1 MPMKPLVMLAW
12 MSAAALAVD
21 EPPSR
26 AEPVVE
32 PAAEDEGAAGKVVA
46 PPPGAAVRD
55 MAISRTEQFRVSGA
69 DGLVRGTVAVM
80 AEEAKAELLALTGDA
95 DAWKV
100 PVTIVL
106 HGKAG
111 DPMPPRSVAMRL
123 WISEAGYDLR
133 VDVHLSHGIEM
144 ESFKHAI
151 TSALLYERT
160 LRARPK
166 AEGADEPLRLAVPP
180 WLVEGIREANAWRLK
195 RGDRRLYETLFKHGG
210 LFKLDELFA
219 VDEAGFELLDGA
231 MRAAYRGSSGAVVM
245 ALLAQPEGRQGFT
258 AMLAE
263 VAAFQGEMPL
273 LLRRHFPDLNLSE
286 TSLAKWWMLQLAQ
299 LTTPTLTDVM
309 PVVETEEALGEA
321 LQLHFRAEDGAV
333 QRKGLE
339 AWQEVA
345 ALKESERTEAVRPAQ
360 DALVRLS
367 YRCFPSFRPVI
378 AEYQLVLNAIARGNS
393 RKLNEQLAAL
403 RVKRDEMVSLSV
415 RGRDYLDW
423 FEITRARET
432 SGAFEDYRRLKER
445 LQENPITRTD
455 PLSSYLDRM
464 EKIFKRKDVPA
475 APAMPGGLA
484 APADSRL
491 WVAPGDLPPPDAL
504 PLPPDIPPPPPVP
517 PASAD
522 SPIDL
527 PPP

>member
-1 MPMKPLVMLAW
+1 MKPLVMLAW
-12 MSAAALAVD
+12 MSAAALAAD
-21 EPPSR
+21 APPPR

-32 PAAEDEGAAGKVVA
+32 PTAEGVAQGKVVA
-46 PPPGAAVRD
+46 PPPGPVGRD
-55 MAISRTEQFRVSGA
+55 LALSRTEQFRVSGA

-80 AEEAKAELLALTGDA
+80 AEEAKAELLALTGEA

-100 PVTIVL
+100 PVSIVL

-166 AEGADEPLRLAVPP
+166 AEGADEALRLEVPP

-286 TSLAKWWMLQLAQ
+286 PSLAQWRMLQ
-299 LTTPTLTDVM
+299 
-309 PVVETEEALGEA
+309 
-321 LQLHFRAEDGAV
+321 
-333 QRKGLE
+333 
-339 AWQEVA
+339 
-345 ALKESERTEAVRPAQ
+345 
-360 DALVRLS
+360 
-367 YRCFPSFRPVI
+367 
-378 AEYQLVLNAIARGNS
+378 
-393 RKLNEQLAAL
+393 
-403 RVKRDEMVSLSV
+403 
-415 RGRDYLDW
+415 
-423 FEITRARET
+423 
-432 SGAFEDYRRLKER
+432 
-445 LQENPITRTD
+445 
-455 PLSSYLDRM
+455 
-464 EKIFKRKDVPA
+464 
-475 APAMPGGLA
+475 
-484 APADSRL
+484 
-491 WVAPGDLPPPDAL
+491 
-504 PLPPDIPPPPPVP
+504 
-517 PASAD
+517 
-522 SPIDL
+522 
-527 PPP
+527 